1 LARSERYVE
10 RESQAAPAD
19 GERPAAML
27 SGEPISWEELRPA
40 LAEAAGGRV
49 LEEVALDRLLAKEAA
64 ASGLMI
70 GEAQIEAE
78 RRLLAASLGADGR
91 DPVREAE
98 LLDRVRRSRGLGDA
112 RFGALLK
119 RNATLRALVAPTVQ
133 VTEDSARQAYEMRY
147 GERIRTR
154 LITTAT
160 LQDAQG
166 ALNRVRAGEPFGEV
180 AAQMS
185 TDVSAA
191 RGGMIEPVHP
201 SDASYPAALRQA
213 LLDARDG
220 ELAGPVALEQSHA
233 IALREGVVR
242 DAAAPGFESMRA
254 EMEVESRQSQERL
267 QMDRLA
273 RRMLDGVGL
282 TPLDRSL
289 DWSWRAFRGR

>member
-1 LARSERYVE
+1 ME

-27 SGEPISWEELRPA
+27 SGEPISWDELRPA

-64 ASGLMI
+64 ASGLVI
-70 GEAQIEAE
+70 GEPEIEAE
-78 RRLLAASLGADGR
+78 RRLLAASLGAEGR

-98 LLDRVRRSRGLGDA
+98 LLERVRRARGLGDA

-133 VTEDSARQAYEMRY
+133 VTEESARQAYEMRY

-160 LQDAQG
+160 LQESQG
-166 ALNRVRAGEPFGEV
+166 ALNRLRTGEPFGEV
-180 AAQMS
+180 AAQVS

-220 ELAGPVALEQSHA
+220 ELAGPVALEQSYA

-273 RRMLDGVGL
+273 RRMLEGVGL

-289 DWSWRAFRGR
+289 DWSWRAFRGQ

>member
-1 LARSERYVE
+1 V
-10 RESQAAPAD
+10 ESQAAPTD

-27 SGEPISWEELRPA
+27 AGEPISWAELRPA

-64 ASGLMI
+64 ASGLVI
-70 GEAQIEAE
+70 GEAEIEAE
-78 RRLLAASLGADGR
+78 RRLLAASLGAVGR

-98 LLDRVRRSRGLGDA
+98 LLERVRRARGLGDA

-160 LQDAQG
+160 LQDAQT

-201 SDASYPAALRQA
+201 SDTSYPAALRQA
-213 LLDARDG
+213 LLEARDG
-220 ELAGPVALEQSHA
+220 ELAGPVALEQSYA

-242 DAAAPGFESMRA
+242 HAAAPGFESVRA

-273 RRMLDGVGL
+273 RRMLEGVGL

-289 DWSWRAFRGR
+289 DWSWRGLRGQ